1 VGGVIGPSLL
11 ATTLVM
17 GFSVAFAGKFSPNF
31 DLKNVISVAYMKRIF
46 DGKKKTQIHQNLK
59 TLFIFSNRQIF
70 MISSSR

>member
-31 DLKNVISVAYMKRIF
+31 DLKNVISVAYT
-46 DGKKKTQIHQNLK
+46 KKD
-59 TLFIFSNRQIF
+59 F
-70 MISSSR
+70 